1 MGNVKVDDGVFDI
14 LFSVVVNNV
23 VRGAYGAA
31 LLLAE
36 YHTFIRAHPQYADRV
51 VVQSA
56 ARAADD
62 GGPDTPSGRQVV
74 KYDEAPRVAPVPT
87 AQTNPLTSS
96 ALHAAAAAACADDLG
111 AQTSPLLAP
120 FPSAHSR
127 YKSRPSVM

>member
-1 MGNVKVDDGVFDI
+1 MGNVKVADGVFDI

-62 GGPDTPSGRQVV
+62 AGPDTPSSRQIV

-96 ALHAAAAAACADDLG
+96 ALHAAAADACADDLG